1 MERSDQEAFHQM
13 MLERVKELEEAVAR
27 AEKGEATEQDWIRI
41 RYECGI
47 GAKNV
52 GRKSK

>member
-1 MERSDQEAFHQM
+1 MERMDQAAFHQM
-13 MLERVKELEEAVAR
+13 MLERFKELEEAVER

-47 GAKNV
+47 GAKSASS
-52 GRKSK
+52 KSK